1 MPGGL
6 GLEPRG
12 PVQTRRV
19 QGLGL
24 GLGLGP
30 LVCFRWRP
38 DRMPPI
44 MKNQTCLEQV
54 GARFGLGLAR
64 GLLCLLRLS
73 LAGGLG
79 ALNQVDVSK
88 LDK

>member
-1 MPGGL
+1 M
-6 GLEPRG
+6 
-12 PVQTRRV
+12 T
-19 QGLGL
+19 
-24 GLGLGP
+24 
-30 LVCFRWRP
+30 
-38 DRMPPI
+38 
-44 MKNQTCLEQV
+44 NQTCLEQV

>member
-38 DRMPPI
+38 DWMPPI
-44 MKNQTCLEQV
+44 MKKPD
-54 GARFGLGLAR
+54 
-64 GLLCLLRLS
+64 LS
-73 LAGGLG
+73 RAGGCKVWAGSGSRLVVLIEIEPCWRPWSFEPG
-79 ALNQVDVSK
+79 GRV
-88 LDK
+88 